1 MLKIRPCQPSEEPTM
16 ADIVNDAAVAYRGH
30 IPADRWHEP
39 YMPLEELRSEI
50 AAGVRFLGVER
61 AGALLGIMGSQEVK
75 DVTLIRHAYV
85 RTSERGHGLGTLL
98 LKQLLAT
105 TTRPVLIGTWRA
117 ATWAIS
123 FYERH
128 GFQVVGDEEKNRLL
142 KCYWTVPDR
151 QIETSVVLA
160 DARWRARATAV

>member
-1 MLKIRPCQPSEEPTM
+1 M

-30 IPADRWHEP
+30 IPDDRWHEP
-39 YMPLEELRSEI
+39 YMPLEELRGEI

-61 AGALLGIMGSQEVK
+61 EGALVGVMGSQEVL

-85 RTSERGHGLGTLL
+85 RTSERGRGLGTLL
-98 LKQLLAT
+98 LKQLLET

-142 KCYWTVPDR
+142 KRYWTVPDR

-160 DARWRARATAV
+160 DARWRARATVV

>member
-1 MLKIRPCQPSEEPTM
+1 M
-16 ADIVNDAAVAYRGH
+16 ADIVNDAAVAYRGY

-142 KCYWTVPDR
+142 KRYWTVPDR

>member
-1 MLKIRPCQPSEEPTM
+1 M

>member
-1 MLKIRPCQPSEEPTM
+1 M

-142 KCYWTVPDR
+142 NRYWTVPDR

>member
-1 MLKIRPCQPSEEPTM
+1 M

-98 LKQLLAT
+98 LKQLLET

-142 KCYWTVPDR
+142 KRYWTVPDR

>member
-1 MLKIRPCQPSEEPTM
+1 M

-50 AAGVRFLGVER
+50 AAGVRLLGVER

-142 KCYWTVPDR
+142 KRYWTVPDR

>member
-1 MLKIRPCQPSEEPTM
+1 M
-16 ADIVNDAAVAYRGH
+16 ADIVNDAAAAYRGH

-142 KCYWTVPDR
+142 KRYWTVPDR

>member
-1 MLKIRPCQPSEEPTM
+1 M
-16 ADIVNDAAVAYRGH
+16 
-30 IPADRWHEP
+30 
-39 YMPLEELRSEI
+39 
-50 AAGVRFLGVER
+50 
-61 AGALLGIMGSQEVK
+61 
-75 DVTLIRHAYV
+75 
-85 RTSERGHGLGTLL
+85 RTSERGRGLGTLL
-98 LKQLLAT
+98 LKQLLET

-142 KCYWTVPDR
+142 KRYWTVPDR

-160 DARWRARATAV
+160 DARWRARATVV

>member
-1 MLKIRPCQPSEEPTM
+1 M

-30 IPADRWHEP
+30 IPDDRWHEP
-39 YMPLEELRSEI
+39 YMPLEELRGEI

-61 AGALLGIMGSQEVK
+61 EGALVGVMGSQEVL

-85 RTSERGHGLGTLL
+85 RTSERGRGLGTLL
-98 LKQLLAT
+98 LKQLLET

-142 KCYWTVPDR
+142 KRYWTVPDR
-151 QIETSVVLA
+151 QIEKSVVLA
-160 DARWRARATAV
+160 DARWRARATVV

>member
-1 MLKIRPCQPSEEPTM
+1 M
-16 ADIVNDAAVAYRGH
+16 ADIVNDAAVAYRGY
-30 IPADRWHEP
+30 IPDDRWHEP

-61 AGALLGIMGSQEVK
+61 AGTLLGIMGSQEVK

-142 KCYWTVPDR
+142 KRYWTVPDR

>member
-1 MLKIRPCQPSEEPTM
+1 M

-142 KCYWTVPDR
+142 KRYWTVPDR

>member
-1 MLKIRPCQPSEEPTM
+1 MPPSP
-16 ADIVNDAAVAYRGH
+16 IVDTSLLIAGMS
-30 IPADRWHEP
+30 P

-142 KCYWTVPDR
+142 KRYWTVPDR

>member
-1 MLKIRPCQPSEEPTM
+1 M
-16 ADIVNDAAVAYRGH
+16 ADIVNDAAVAYRGY
-30 IPADRWHEP
+30 IPDDRWHEP

-142 KCYWTVPDR
+142 KRYWTVPDR

>member
-1 MLKIRPCQPSEEPTM
+1 M
-16 ADIVNDAAVAYRGH
+16 ADIVNDAAVAYRGY
-30 IPADRWHEP
+30 IPDDRWHEP

-142 KCYWTVPDR
+142 KRYWTVPDR

-160 DARWRARATAV
+160 DARWRARVTAV

>member
-1 MLKIRPCQPSEEPTM
+1 M

-61 AGALLGIMGSQEVK
+61 AGALLGIMGSEVK

-142 KCYWTVPDR
+142 KRYWTVPDR

-160 DARWRARATAV
+160 DARWCARATAV

>member
-1 MLKIRPCQPSEEPTM
+1 M

-61 AGALLGIMGSQEVK
+61 AGTLLGIMGSQEVK

-142 KCYWTVPDR
+142 KRYWTVPDR

>member
-1 MLKIRPCQPSEEPTM
+1 M

-30 IPADRWHEP
+30 IPDDRWHEP
-39 YMPLEELRSEI
+39 YMPLEELRGEI

-61 AGALLGIMGSQEVK
+61 EGALVGVMGSQEVL
-75 DVTLIRHAYV
+75 DVALIRHAYV
-85 RTSERGHGLGTLL
+85 RTSERGRGLGTLL
-98 LKQLLAT
+98 LKQLLET

-128 GFQVVGDEEKNRLL
+128 GFQAVGDEEKNRLL
-142 KCYWTVPDR
+142 KRYWTVPDR

-160 DARWRARATAV
+160 DARWRARATVV

>member
-1 MLKIRPCQPSEEPTM
+1 M

-30 IPADRWHEP
+30 IPDDRWHEP
-39 YMPLEELRSEI
+39 YMPLEELRGEI

-61 AGALLGIMGSQEVK
+61 EGALVGVMGSQEVL

>member
-1 MLKIRPCQPSEEPTM
+1 M

-142 KCYWTVPDR
+142 KRYWTVPDR

-160 DARWRARATAV
+160 DARWRARVTAV

>member
-1 MLKIRPCQPSEEPTM
+1 M

-142 KCYWTVPDR
+142 KRYWTAPDR

>member
-1 MLKIRPCQPSEEPTM
+1 M

-85 RTSERGHGLGTLL
+85 RTSERGHGLGALL

-142 KCYWTVPDR
+142 KRYWTVPDR

-160 DARWRARATAV
+160 DARWRARVTAV